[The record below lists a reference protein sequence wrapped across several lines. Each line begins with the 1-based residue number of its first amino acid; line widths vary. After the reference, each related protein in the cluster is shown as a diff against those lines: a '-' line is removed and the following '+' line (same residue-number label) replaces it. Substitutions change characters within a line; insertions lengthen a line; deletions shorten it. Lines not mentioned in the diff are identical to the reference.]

1 MVGVREETGKNRDR
15 SPRESE
21 TQKIDGTGTF
31 FRNVAA
37 VSLFV
42 AVILFTPSGDWTRII
57 CGKSRKTVTVPSKVL
72 VL

>member
-1 MVGVREETGKNRDR
+1 MSVSLVVEVKRKQEKAGNK
-15 SPRESE
+15 
-21 TQKIDGTGTF
+21 TQKVNVTGTF

-57 CGKSRKTVTVPSKVL
+57 YGKSTKTVTVPSKVL